1 MAFQLIGRET
11 HLASW
16 NLATLPVIL
25 ASRFFSIRFKC
36 PLLYKISPQDR
47 HGPAN
52 FGGCRG
58 TRDIV
63 ADAQQPSISSEAI
76 DPVVLFYLQMS
87 SSPQA

>member
-1 MAFQLIGRET
+1 MIF
-11 HLASW
+11 S
-16 NLATLPVIL
+16 
-25 ASRFFSIRFKC
+25 SRFFLILFKC
-36 PLLYKISPQDR
+36 PPLYKISPQDR

-76 DPVVLFYLQMS
+76 DSVILFYLQMS